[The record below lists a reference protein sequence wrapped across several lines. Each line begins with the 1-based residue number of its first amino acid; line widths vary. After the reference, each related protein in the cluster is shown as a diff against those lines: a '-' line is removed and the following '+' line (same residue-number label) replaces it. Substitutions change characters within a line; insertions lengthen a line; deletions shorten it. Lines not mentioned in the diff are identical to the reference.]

1 MKVARFKNQR
11 KEKGEK
17 RKKERQGEEKTEA
30 GEKEKKKENK
40 CQNIENCNRKYRVVI
55 FWSEMTTSNI

>member
-17 RKKERQGEEKTEA
+17 RRKERQGEEKTEA
-30 GEKEKKKENK
+30 GEKERRRRKKTNVKILKIATEN
-40 CQNIENCNRKYRVVI
+40 IG
-55 FWSEMTTSNI
+55 